1 MDRVGMDDSVPIDS
15 SLVSRS
21 IETAQKR
28 VEERHFDA
36 RKTVLDYDDVM
47 NVQRE
52 LIYSERRK
60 ALMEDDI
67 HESVL
72 GMIEASAQIVV
83 NRYSG
88 ASQYPEEWDLPALI
102 QDMAAYLPEDTPT
115 EEEIKQLSG
124 SEVAN
129 FFYDR
134 LIAYYDKRREAM
146 GAEVLNALEHAV
158 VLQVV
163 DRNWM
168 DHLDAMDQLR
178 QGIGLRAYGQIDP
191 LVAYK
196 KEAFE
201 MFESMIDDIRLEVT
215 RMCMLAQIVERPK
228 ERENITSNHGG
239 GKPAKKQP
247 IRKTPEQKIGRND
260 PCPCGSGKKYK
271 NCCGKN

>member
-1 MDRVGMDDSVPIDS
+1 M
-15 SLVSRS
+15 
-21 IETAQKR
+21 
-28 VEERHFDA
+28 
-36 RKTVLDYDDVM
+36 
-47 NVQRE
+47 
-52 LIYSERRK
+52 
-60 ALMEDDI
+60 
-67 HESVL
+67 
-72 GMIEASAQIVV
+72 
-83 NRYSG
+83 
-88 ASQYPEEWDLPALI
+88 PALI
-102 QDMAAYLPEDTPT
+102 QDMAAYLPEGTPT
-115 EEEIKQLSG
+115 EEEVKQLAAN
-124 SEVAN
+124 EVAG
-129 FFYDR
+129 FLYDR
-134 LIAYYDKRREAM
+134 LLAYYDKRRETM
-146 GAEVLNALEHAV
+146 GEEVINALEHAV

-215 RMCMLAQIVERPK
+215 RMCMLAQIVERPQ
-228 ERENITSNHGG
+228 ERDNITSNHG

>member
-1 MDRVGMDDSVPIDS
+1 
-15 SLVSRS
+15 
-21 IETAQKR
+21 
-28 VEERHFDA
+28 
-36 RKTVLDYDDVM
+36 
-47 NVQRE
+47 
-52 LIYSERRK
+52 
-60 ALMEDDI
+60 
-67 HESVL
+67 
-72 GMIEASAQIVV
+72 
-83 NRYSG
+83 
-88 ASQYPEEWDLPALI
+88 
-102 QDMAAYLPEDTPT
+102 
-115 EEEIKQLSG
+115 
-124 SEVAN
+124 
-129 FFYDR
+129 
-134 LIAYYDKRREAM
+134 M

-163 DRNWM
+163 DRKWM
-168 DHLDAMDQLR
+168 DHLDAIDQLR

-260 PCPCGSGKKYK
+260 PCPVSYTHLDVYKRQISRKLPLQREDKRLISTLSFISMMKK
-271 NCCGKN
+271 